1 MIDFLSYRSYNKVTT
16 TLPSR
21 HTLPNEVTIMTI
33 GERIKHRREEL
44 CITQTWLA
52 EQIGTSKQNLYKYE
66 NGIIAN
72 IPTEKIEAIAKA
84 LHTTPAY
91 LMGWSKEP
99 TLTAA
104 APSIPDNIIPM
115 PKMKRIPLIGTI
127 ACGKPILAVESADD
141 TVTLPED
148 IDADFSLRC
157 KGDSMVNARIFDGD
171 IVYIKQ
177 RPMVENGEIAAVIIG
192 EEATLKR
199 VYYTPGS
206 DRITLRACN
215 PVYPDMEYEGE
226 SLSAIHILG
235 KAVAFTSTIRL

>member
-1 MIDFLSYRSYNKVTT
+1 MK
-16 TLPSR
+16 
-21 HTLPNEVTIMTI
+21 I
-33 GERIKHRREEL
+33 GQRIKQRREEL
-44 CITQTWLA
+44 GIGQTQLA
-52 EQIGTSKQNLYKYE
+52 ELIGSSKQNLYKYE
-66 NGIIAN
+66 NGIITN
-72 IPTEKIEAIAKA
+72 IPADKVEAIAAA

-91 LMGWSKEP
+91 LMGWSDSPLPDEVK
-99 TLTAA
+99 L
-104 APSIPDNIIPM
+104 PDNISLM
-115 PKMKRIPLIGTI
+115 PVMKQIPLIGTI
-127 ACGKPILAVESADD
+127 ACGRPILAVEDADEL
-141 TVTLPED
+141 VSVPAQ

-171 IVYIKQ
+171 IVYIKE

-192 EEATLKR
+192 DEATLKR

-226 SLSAIHILG
+226 TLSHIRILG

>member
-1 MIDFLSYRSYNKVTT
+1 MK
-16 TLPSR
+16 
-21 HTLPNEVTIMTI
+21 I

-44 CITQTWLA
+44 GIAQTWLA

-72 IPTEKIEAIAKA
+72 IPADKVEAIAKA

-91 LMGWSKEP
+91 LMGWTQTP
-99 TLTAA
+99 TAA
-104 APSIPDNIIPM
+104 EPAIPDNIMPM
-115 PKMKRIPLIGTI
+115 PQMKRIPLIGTI
-127 ACGKPILAVESADD
+127 ACGKPILAVQDADE
-141 TVTLPED
+141 TVLLPEN

-157 KGDSMVNARIFDGD
+157 KGDSMINARIFDGD

-192 EEATLKR
+192 DDATLTR

-215 PVYPDMEYEGE
+215 PIYPDMEYEGE
-226 SLSAIHILG
+226 SLSEIRILG

>member
-1 MIDFLSYRSYNKVTT
+1 MK
-16 TLPSR
+16 
-21 HTLPNEVTIMTI
+21 I
-33 GERIKHRREEL
+33 GERIKHRREAL
-44 CITQTWLA
+44 GIAQTWLA

-72 IPTEKIEAIAKA
+72 IPADKVEAIAKA
-84 LHTTPAY
+84 LHTTPGY
-91 LMGWSKEP
+91 LMGWSNDP
-99 TLTAA
+99 SPDQTAM
-104 APSIPDNIIPM
+104 PNNIMPM

-127 ACGKPILAVESADD
+127 ACGKPILAVQDADE
-141 TVTLPED
+141 TVILPEE
-148 IDADFSLRC
+148 IDADFSLKC
-157 KGDSMVNARIFDGD
+157 KGDSMINARIFDGD
-171 IVYIKQ
+171 IVYIKE

-226 SLSAIHILG
+226 SLSEIRILG

>member
-1 MIDFLSYRSYNKVTT
+1 MK
-16 TLPSR
+16 
-21 HTLPNEVTIMTI
+21 I

-44 CITQTWLA
+44 GIAQTWLA

-72 IPTEKIEAIAKA
+72 IPADKVEAIAKA

-91 LMGWSKEP
+91 LMGWTQTP
-99 TLTAA
+99 TAA
-104 APSIPDNIIPM
+104 EPAIPDNIMPM
-115 PKMKRIPLIGTI
+115 PQMKRIPLIGTI
-127 ACGKPILAVESADD
+127 ACGKPILAVQDADE
-141 TVTLPED
+141 TVLLPEN

-157 KGDSMVNARIFDGD
+157 KGDSMINARIFDGD

-192 EEATLKR
+192 DDATLKR

-215 PVYPDMEYEGE
+215 PIYPDMEYEGE
-226 SLSAIHILG
+226 SLSEIRILG

>member
-1 MIDFLSYRSYNKVTT
+1 MK
-16 TLPSR
+16 
-21 HTLPNEVTIMTI
+21 I

-44 CITQTWLA
+44 GIGQTRLA
-52 EQIGTSKQNLYKYE
+52 ELIGSSKQNLYKYE
-66 NGIIAN
+66 NGIITN
-72 IPTEKIEAIAKA
+72 IPVDKVEALAAA

-91 LMGWSKEP
+91 LMGWSESP
-99 TLTAA
+99 LIGENAL
-104 APSIPDNIIPM
+104 PRGLMPM

-127 ACGKPILAVESADD
+127 ACGRPILAVEDANE
-141 TVTLPED
+141 TVTIPEH

-157 KGDSMVNARIFDGD
+157 KGDSMINARIFDGD

-192 EEATLKR
+192 DDATLKR

-215 PVYPDMEYEGE
+215 PIYPDMEYEGE
-226 SLSAIHILG
+226 SLSEIRILG

>member
-1 MIDFLSYRSYNKVTT
+1 MK
-16 TLPSR
+16 
-21 HTLPNEVTIMTI
+21 I

-44 CITQTWLA
+44 GIAQKQLA
-52 EQIGTSKQNLYKYE
+52 ELIGSSKQNLYKYE

-72 IPTEKIEAIAKA
+72 IPADKIESLAKA

-91 LMGWSKEP
+91 LMGWSNDP
-99 TLTAA
+99 TLS
-104 APSIPDNIIPM
+104 APTSMPDNIIPL

-127 ACGKPILAVESADD
+127 ACGKPILAVECADE
-141 TVTLPED
+141 TVALPEN

-171 IVYIKQ
+171 IVYIKE

-192 EEATLKR
+192 DEATLKR

-226 SLSAIHILG
+226 SLSHIRIIG